1 DCAERAE
8 EERNTQRRPR
18 DDLGQRGVRIT
29 DGVKELCSK
38 NESCCL
44 GVDEKVEPFNGG
56 SNHGTGKHA
65 LVFSGHAR
73 GWWLWWV
80 ISCRS
85 SHVLQ
90 TSGIS
95 ATECRWVSVVVI
107 KRLSARGRRG
117 EISGFLSGGY
127 QQGAWPCRRRWQL
140 GLAQQLR
147 RRCRCAA

>member
-1 DCAERAE
+1 AE

-85 SHVLQ
+85 SHVRQ
-90 TSGIS
+90 SSGI
-95 ATECRWVSVVVI
+95 AAAECRAVRVSGI
-107 KRLSARGRRG
+107 KRLSSRIRRG
-117 EISGFLSGGY
+117 EIIGFHSRG
-127 QQGAWPCRRRWQL
+127 
-140 GLAQQLR
+140 
-147 RRCRCAA
+147 